1 MPPIAIIT
9 DTDSSLPLD
18 LARKYNITEVPIIIQ
33 FGEESFRDVY
43 DIDNAAVFARVD
55 RDGKLPST
63 AAPSPGKFVEAYQA
77 AFDAGADQILCLTI
91 SSEMSAVYASALS
104 ASEMFTGKTIKV
116 VDSRTVAFGEGL
128 MAIEA
133 AKAIANGASM
143 DEAISEAEN
152 IRGRTHL
159 FAALSTLKYL
169 AMSGRVGHVA
179 AGFGS
184 LLEIKPI
191 LTLRNE
197 KLELLERIRT
207 QGKAWSRLIEL
218 VTEAAGGCATEQIAI
233 LHVNAP
239 DAARQ
244 FERQVRAALDC
255 PAEICHVEMTPG
267 LSLHTGS
274 GLVGI
279 VLVTKK

>member
-18 LARKYNITEVPIIIQ
+18 LAQQYHIVEVPIIVQ

-43 DIDNAAVFARVD
+43 DIDNAAVFARID
-55 RDGKLPST
+55 REGKLPGT

-77 AFDAGADQILCLTI
+77 AFDAGADEILCLTI
-91 SSEMSAVYASALS
+91 SSEMSAVYSVARSA
-104 ASEMFTGKTIKV
+104 AEMFAGKTIKV
-116 VDSRTVAFGEGL
+116 VDSRTVAYAEGL
-128 MAIEA
+128 MAIAA

-143 DEAISEAEN
+143 DQAVTAAEDL
-152 IRGRTHL
+152 RDRTHL

-169 AMSGRVGHVA
+169 AMSGRVGQVA

-197 KLELLERIRT
+197 KLEMLERIRT
-207 QGKAWSRLIEL
+207 QGKAWARTIEL
-218 VTEAAGGCATEQIAI
+218 TIEASGGRAVEQIAI

-239 DAARQ
+239 ESARQ
-244 FERQVRAALDC
+244 FELLVRAALDC
-255 PAEICHVEMTPG
+255 PAEIRHVEMTPG
-267 LSLHTGS
+267 LSIHTGA
-274 GLVGI
+274 GLVG
-279 VLVTKK
+279 VVMVTKK